1 MNTPNKITVLRILLI
16 PLYMFLFMQGHIYSA
31 IVVFVIASLTDS
43 LDGYIAR
50 RNKQV
55 TTFGKLMDPIADK
68 MLICAALVCFLR
80 DSNITVINEWVA
92 IVVLL
97 REFIV
102 TGLRLL
108 AAGEGNVISAS
119 KWGKAKTISQIV
131 AVTAVMVDTIDGVS
145 LTIGG
150 SFSITL
156 VFVVIM
162 VVLTL
167 YSGVDYIVKN
177 WGIIQFK

>member
-1 MNTPNKITVLRILLI
+1 MNTPNKITVARILLI
-16 PLYMFLFMQGHIYSA
+16 PIYMFLFIYGHIYSA

-68 MLICAALVCFLR
+68 MLICAALVCFLCDER
-80 DSNITVINEWVA
+80 ITVINEWVA
-92 IVVLL
+92 IIVLL

-102 TGLRLL
+102 TGIRLL
-108 AAGEGNVISAS
+108 AAGEGNVIAAS
-119 KWGKAKTISQIV
+119 KWGKAKTISQII
-131 AVTAVMVDTIDGVS
+131 AVTAVMIDTIDGVS
-145 LTIGG
+145 LTVKQVNIP
-150 SFSITL
+150 L
-156 VFVVIM
+156 VLVVIM

-167 YSGVDYIVKN
+167 YSGVDYILKN
-177 WGIIQFK
+177 RDIIRFK